1 MSNLKKR
8 YQNISNEKLI
18 EAYTLISDYTEEA
31 KKIIIEEIKHRNID
45 VSDIENNEADI
56 EDEEHVQKRNKSL
69 EIWFIIPVLIILSLG
84 VQGLVFGFIVSKFF
98 GYKGYDTIS
107 NQILSWTMTI
117 LIIKVLYA
125 IFKYWYFS

>member
-45 VSDIENNEADI
+45 VSDIANNEADI

-69 EIWFIIPVLIILSLG
+69 EIWFIIPLLIILSLG
-84 VQGLVFGFIVSKFF
+84 VQGIVFGFIVSKFF